1 MPSPLP
7 PAPFKGYN
15 ASVKLIIQI
24 PCRNEAETLA
34 GVLRELPTSIP
45 GISCIETL
53 IIDDG
58 STDDTVAIARQLGVN
73 HIVRHSTHQ
82 GLARAFDTG
91 LETALQLGA
100 DVIVNTDG
108 DNQYPAYFIP
118 YLVTPIVRHEAD
130 IVIGDRQVDRIE
142 HFSPLKKKLQ
152 KFGSWIVRNV
162 SGTDVPDTVS
172 GFRAYS
178 REAALRLNILTDFT
192 YTLETIIQAGKMGL
206 TISSVPIET
215 NKPTRP
221 SRLQRS
227 AWHFIKAQSGTILR
241 LYAFYE
247 PLRTF
252 SYIAA
257 PFLLAGSG
265 LIFRFLLYYWMGE
278 SGVGRYIQSLTIG
291 VGLFLTGVFIA
302 LFGIQADISN
312 KHRRLTQEVLYRL
325 KKLELERRRN
335 MPAAYETSDFSSLA
349 APKSEPAY
357 KE

>member
-1 MPSPLP
+1 
-7 PAPFKGYN
+7 
-15 ASVKLIIQI
+15 VKLIIQI

-34 GVLRELPTSIP
+34 AVLEELPTTIL
-45 GISCIETL
+45 GINCVETL

-58 STDDTVAIARQLGVN
+58 STDNTVAVARRLGVD
-73 HIVRHSTHQ
+73 HIVRHSSHQ
-82 GLARAFDTG
+82 GLAHAFSTG
-91 LETALQLGA
+91 LDTALQLGA

-108 DNQYPAYFIP
+108 DNQYPGLFIP
-118 YLVTPIVRHEAD
+118 HLVAPIVCGEAH

-152 KFGSWIVRNV
+152 KFGSWVVRNV

-178 REAALRLNILTDFT
+178 REAALRLNILTNFT
-192 YTLETIIQAGKMGL
+192 YTLETVIQAGKMNL
-206 TISSVPIET
+206 AIASVPIVT
-215 NKPTRP
+215 NEPTRP

-227 AWHFIKAQSGTILR
+227 TWHFIKAQSSTILR

-257 PFLLAGSG
+257 PFLLAGIG
-265 LIFRFLLYYWMGE
+265 LILRFLIYYWLGE
-278 SGVGRYIQSLTIG
+278 SGIGRYMQSLTIG
-291 VGLFLTGVFIA
+291 VGFFLTGVFIA
-302 LFGIQADISN
+302 LFGVQADISN

-325 KKLELERRRN
+325 KKLELDNRWHSPPRN
-335 MPAAYETSDFSSLA
+335 EASDFSQKDFS
-349 APKSEPAY
+349 KEPDV
-357 KE
+357 

>member
-1 MPSPLP
+1 M
-7 PAPFKGYN
+7 
-15 ASVKLIIQI
+15 KLIIQI

-34 GVLRELPTSIP
+34 AVLQELPTFIP

-58 STDDTVAIARQLGVN
+58 STDNTTAVAHRLGVN
-73 HIVRHSTHQ
+73 HVVRHSSHL
-82 GLARAFDTG
+82 GLARAFRTG
-91 LETALQLGA
+91 LDTSLQLGA

-108 DNQYPAYFIP
+108 DNQYPAFFIP
-118 YLVTPIVRHEAD
+118 HLVAPILCGEAD
-130 IVIGDRQVDRIE
+130 IVIGDRQVDRIG
-142 HFSPLKKKLQ
+142 HFSPLKKRLQ
-152 KFGSWIVRNV
+152 KLGSWVVRNV

-178 REAALRLNILTDFT
+178 REAALRLNILTNFT

-206 TISSVPIET
+206 ALTSVPIET
-215 NKPTRP
+215 NEPTRP

-227 AWHFIKAQSGTILR
+227 AWHFIKAQSSTILR

-257 PFLLAGSG
+257 PFLLAGVG
-265 LIFRFLLYYWMGE
+265 LIVRFLFYYWIGE
-278 SGVGRYIQSLTIG
+278 SGIGRYMQSLTIG
-291 VGLFLTGVFIA
+291 VGFFLTGVFIA
-302 LFGIQADISN
+302 LFGVQADISN

-325 KKLELERRRN
+325 KKLELEQRWNTPQSKGATKLELQGR
-335 MPAAYETSDFSSLA
+335 YETSDSW
-349 APKSEPAY
+349 E
-357 KE
+357 